1 MAYRSAPLYE
11 DIIWRTHLQPQDAGL
26 AQAVRATIAKHR
38 EHLLEFIR
46 LDEPAPLN
54 AMTLAQWSSPNAL
67 SSLLAV
73 YSDHIYRNQP
83 TMIRE
88 NKPLIS
94 LWAQWYIG
102 LMVPPLMLALLTQ
115 EKALDVSPEHFHA
128 EFHETGRVACFWVD
142 VCEDKKRNTT
152 FAAAANGNVN
162 QPGAG
167 SGCAGTRSDRR
178 DQRQTYLE

>member
-26 AQAVRATIAKHR
+26 AQAVRATIAEHR

-73 YSDHIYRNQP
+73 YSDMGTMVYRPDGATINAGA
-83 TMIRE
+83 TDAGKSIRC
-88 NKPLIS
+88 
-94 LWAQWYIG
+94 
-102 LMVPPLMLALLTQ
+102 V
-115 EKALDVSPEHFHA
+115 
-128 EFHETGRVACFWVD
+128 
-142 VCEDKKRNTT
+142 
-152 FAAAANGNVN
+152 
-162 QPGAG
+162 
-167 SGCAGTRSDRR
+167 AGTFPC
-178 DQRQTYLE
+178 

>member
-11 DIIWRTHLQPQDAGL
+11 DVIWRTHLQPQDAGL
-26 AQAVRATIAKHR
+26 AQAVRATIAEHR

-83 TMIRE
+83 LMIRE

-94 LWAQWYIG
+94 IVGA
-102 LMVPPLMLALLTQ
+102 MVYRP
-115 EKALDVSPEHFHA
+115 D
-128 EFHETGRVACFWVD
+128 G
-142 VCEDKKRNTT
+142 TT
-152 FAAAANGNVN
+152 INAGAAD
-162 QPGAG
+162 
-167 SGCAGTRSDRR
+167 SGKSIRCVAGTCPR
-178 DQRQTYLE
+178 

>member
-11 DIIWRTHLQPQDAGL
+11 DVIWRTHLQPQDAGL
-26 AQAVRATIAKHR
+26 AQAVRATIAEHR

-83 TMIRE
+83 LMIRE

-94 LWAQWYIG
+94 LWAQWYRPDG
-102 LMVPPLMLALLTQ
+102 
-115 EKALDVSPEHFHA
+115 
-128 EFHETGRVACFWVD
+128 
-142 VCEDKKRNTT
+142 TT
-152 FAAAANGNVN
+152 INAGAAD
-162 QPGAG
+162 
-167 SGCAGTRSDRR
+167 SGKSIRCVAGTCPR
-178 DQRQTYLE
+178 

>member
-11 DIIWRTHLQPQDAGL
+11 DVIWRTHLQPQDAGL
-26 AQAVRATIAKHR
+26 AQAVRATIAEHR

-83 TMIRE
+83 LMIRE

-94 LWAQWYIG
+94 LWAVVYRPDGATINVG
-102 LMVPPLMLALLTQ
+102 
-115 EKALDVSPEHFHA
+115 
-128 EFHETGRVACFWVD
+128 
-142 VCEDKKRNTT
+142 
-152 FAAAANGNVN
+152 AAD
-162 QPGAG
+162 AG
-167 SGCAGTRSDRR
+167 KSIRCVAGTFPR
-178 DQRQTYLE
+178 

>member
-11 DIIWRTHLQPQDAGL
+11 DVIWRTHLQPQDAGL
-26 AQAVRATIAKHR
+26 AQAIRATIAEHR

-54 AMTLAQWSSPNAL
+54 AMTLAQWSSTNAL

-88 NKPLIS
+88 TADLTMG
-94 LWAQWYIG
+94 A
-102 LMVPPLMLALLTQ
+102 MVYRPDGATIN
-115 EKALDVSPEHFHA
+115 V
-128 EFHETGRVACFWVD
+128 G
-142 VCEDKKRNTT
+142 
-152 FAAAANGNVN
+152 AAD
-162 QPGAG
+162 AG
-167 SGCAGTRSDRR
+167 KSIRCVAGTFPR
-178 DQRQTYLE
+178 